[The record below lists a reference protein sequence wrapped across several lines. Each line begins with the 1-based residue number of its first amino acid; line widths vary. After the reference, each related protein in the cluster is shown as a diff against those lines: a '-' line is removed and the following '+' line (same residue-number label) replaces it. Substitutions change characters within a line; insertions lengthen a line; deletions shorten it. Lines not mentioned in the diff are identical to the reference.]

1 MSTSQGVLFTEPNY
15 SETGLWCELS
25 PGIDP
30 AEWAHLCRHIG
41 TLSPKQFRKV
51 QKKVHGCPDS
61 MLNRLRQMFRFEDW
75 ETDGVPVVCWG
86 RMDKET

>member
-15 SETGLWCELS
+15 SETGLWCELT

-41 TLSPKQFRKV
+41 TLRPKQFRKV
-51 QKKVHGCPDS
+51 KKKVYGSPDS
-61 MLNRLRQMFRFEDW
+61 MLNRLRGMFCFDQREIASL
-75 ETDGVPVVCWG
+75 PVVCWG